1 MKIHGY
7 TLIEI
12 MVALAVFAILAV
24 LTSVAMYHA
33 FNTRARVSFH
43 ADRLNELQLAVI
55 MMTRDAEQAVNRPVR
70 EKEMHLIPS
79 FVGQPYYFEFT
90 RAGLVNPNGLEDRS
104 TLKRIAFICHNQ
116 QLIRRSWST
125 LDEPKRKQYQDKIL
139 LNHLEACSFA
149 YLTHNRQILSEWHEH
164 VVMQNQI
171 KDPMPIGI
179 QLTLKLNNWGEMSL
193 LFIIPEGLY
202 AG

>member
-1 MKIHGY
+1 MKTQGY

-33 FNTRARVSFH
+33 FNTRARVNIHS
-43 ADRLNELQLAVI
+43 DRLSELQLAMTI
-55 MMTRDAEQAVNRPVR
+55 ITRDAQQAVNRPVR
-70 EKEMHLIPS
+70 EAEMHLSSS
-79 FVGQPYYFEFT
+79 FIGQPLYFEFT
-90 RAGLVNPNGLEDRS
+90 RGGIVNPNGTEKRS
-104 TLKRIAFICHNQ
+104 TMKRIAFICQEQ
-116 QLIRRSWST
+116 QLIRRSWN
-125 LDEPKRKQYQDKIL
+125 LDEPKRKQYQDKII
-139 LNHLEACSFA
+139 LNNLDSCSFA
-149 YLTHNRQILSEWHEH
+149 YLSHNRQVLTDWHEH

-171 KDPMPIGI
+171 KDPMPIAI
-179 QLTLKLNNWGEMSL
+179 QWTLKLHNWGEMSL